1 MRGAH
6 AAARPG
12 GAFRAAAAR
21 LIGLLAP
28 SRGRMLVAVA
38 ATCGFAALNVTA
50 PKLLGDA
57 TDVVVEAFVGGD
69 FDEGR
74 LAQLL
79 VVVALIYI
87 GTSLLNWL
95 QGVLTAKAVQELVF
109 GLRAAVEAKLHRL
122 PSSHFQEQTRGDV
135 LSRATNDVDNISQSL
150 NQLLTQVIMAVLM
163 LCGSLAMMLWISP
176 LLAAIALVSVPVS
189 TLITVLIARK
199 SQAYFAEQWASTGAL
214 NAHIEEFVTGHEV
227 IKAFGQQDAVSQIFA
242 GGNDRLARTSARAQ
256 YMSGAVQPLMVFIA
270 NLNYVAV
277 AVVGAL
283 QVAAGAMTIG
293 GVQAFIQFSR
303 LFTQPMG
310 QIGGMLTLMQ
320 SCAASAE
327 RVFSLLDS
335 EEIADGA
342 AAAGKQSLSGRIE
355 FDNVTFG
362 YVPGVPA
369 VSGLTFSVLPGQ
381 TVAIVGH
388 TGAGK
393 TTVVN
398 LLMRFY
404 ELDSG
409 RITFGGTDIADV
421 PLDSLRSHFGVVLQ
435 DVWLFSGTIRENIE
449 YGRPGASD
457 ADIEAAA
464 EATHVAPFL
473 RALPAGYSTR
483 LGNDGDSLSQGQR
496 QLITIARAE
505 LAGRSVLILDEATSS
520 VDTRTEV
527 QIRLAMKRL
536 RRGRTSFVIAHRLS
550 TIRDADLILVMDHGR
565 IVEQGTHQSLLS
577 GDGHYTRLYN
587 AQFRGLDR
595 AAAAAQDTGTHGMA
609 VQNTPG
615 RANGSAGEPAL

>member
-1 MRGAH
+1 MI
-6 AAARPG
+6 AA
-12 GAFRAAAAR
+12 
-21 LIGLLAP
+21 I
-28 SRGRMLVAVA
+28 A
-38 ATCGFAALNVTA
+38 ATCAFAALNVAA

-57 TDVVVEAFVGGD
+57 TDVVVEAFVGGA
-69 FDEGR
+69 FDQGR
-74 LAQLL
+74 LAGLLL
-79 VVVALIYI
+79 VVAVMYL
-87 GTSLLNWL
+87 GTSLFNWL
-95 QGVLTAKAVQELVF
+95 QGMLTASAVQRLVYN
-109 GLRAAVEAKLHRL
+109 LRAAVENKVHRL
-122 PSSHFQEQTRGDV
+122 PSSHFQEQARGDV
-135 LSRATNDVDNISQSL
+135 LSRATNDVDNISQAL
-150 NQLLTQVIMAVLM
+150 NQLLTQMIMAVLM

-189 TLITVLIARK
+189 TLITVMIARK
-199 SQAYFAEQWASTGAL
+199 SQAYFAEQWASTGTL

-227 IKAFGQQDAVSQIFA
+227 IKAFGQQAAVAEIFA
-242 GGNDRLARTSARAQ
+242 NGNDRLARTAAKAQ

-293 GVQAFIQFSR
+293 GIQAFIQFNR

-327 RVFSLLDS
+327 RVFALLDS
-335 EEIADGA
+335 EEVADHPAAGRPVPGRPAAERPAVDGA
-342 AAAGKQSLSGRIE
+342 LELSGTITFE
-355 FDNVTFG
+355 DVTFG
-362 YVPGVPA
+362 YVPDAPA
-369 VSGLTFSVLPGQ
+369 VRGLTFSVQPGQ

-409 RITFGGTDIADV
+409 RITFGGSDIAEV
-421 PLDSLRSHFGVVLQ
+421 PLDALRSHFGVVPQ

-449 YGRPGASD
+449 YGRPGAAD
-457 ADIEAAA
+457 AEIMAAA
-464 EATHVAPFL
+464 EATHVDRFV
-473 RALPAGYSTR
+473 RALPAGYATQ
-483 LGNDGDSLSQGQR
+483 LGNGGDSLSQGQQ

-505 LAGRSVLILDEATSS
+505 LAGRAVLILDEATSS
-520 VDTRTEV
+520 VDTRTEL
-527 QIRLAMKRL
+527 QIRLAMKKL
-536 RRGRTSFVIAHRLS
+536 RQGRTSFVIAHRLS

-565 IVEQGTHQSLLS
+565 LVEQGTHQSLLN
-577 GDGHYTRLYN
+577 GGGYYTRLYN
-587 AQFRGLDR
+587 AQFRGL
-595 AAAAAQDTGTHGMA
+595 
-609 VQNTPG
+609 
-615 RANGSAGEPAL
+615 GEPAL

>member
-1 MRGAH
+1 MI
-6 AAARPG
+6 AA
-12 GAFRAAAAR
+12 
-21 LIGLLAP
+21 I
-28 SRGRMLVAVA
+28 A
-38 ATCGFAALNVTA
+38 ATCAFAALNVAA

-57 TDVVVEAFVGGD
+57 TDVVVEAFVGGA
-69 FDEGR
+69 FDQGR
-74 LAQLL
+74 LAGLLL
-79 VVVALIYI
+79 VVAVMYL
-87 GTSLLNWL
+87 GTSLFNWL
-95 QGVLTAKAVQELVF
+95 QGMLTASAVQRLVYN
-109 GLRAAVEAKLHRL
+109 LRAAVENKVHRL
-122 PSSHFQEQTRGDV
+122 PSSHFQEQARGDV
-135 LSRATNDVDNISQSL
+135 LSRATNDVDNISQAL
-150 NQLLTQVIMAVLM
+150 NQLLTQMIMAVLM

-189 TLITVLIARK
+189 TLITVMIARK
-199 SQAYFAEQWASTGAL
+199 SQAYFAEQWASTGTL

-227 IKAFGQQDAVSQIFA
+227 IKAFGQQAAVAEIFA
-242 GGNDRLARTSARAQ
+242 NGNDRLARTAAKAQ

-293 GVQAFIQFSR
+293 GIQAFIQFNR

-327 RVFSLLDS
+327 RVFVLLDS
-335 EEIADGA
+335 EEISDHPAGRPVRGRPAAERPDVDGA
-342 AAAGKQSLSGRIE
+342 LELSGTIKFE
-355 FDNVTFG
+355 EVTFG
-362 YVPGVPA
+362 YVPDAPA
-369 VSGLTFSVLPGQ
+369 VRGLTFSVQPGQ

-409 RITFGGTDIADV
+409 RITFGGSDIAEV
-421 PLDSLRSHFGVVLQ
+421 PLDALRSHFGVVPQ

-449 YGRPGASD
+449 YGRPGAAD
-457 ADIEAAA
+457 AEIMAAA
-464 EATHVAPFL
+464 EATHVDRFV
-473 RALPAGYSTR
+473 RALPAGYATQ
-483 LGNDGDSLSQGQR
+483 LGNGGDSLSQGQQ

-505 LAGRSVLILDEATSS
+505 LAGRAVLILDEATSS
-520 VDTRTEV
+520 VDTRTEL
-527 QIRLAMKRL
+527 QIRLAMKKL
-536 RRGRTSFVIAHRLS
+536 RQGRTSFVIAHRLS

-565 IVEQGTHQSLLS
+565 LVEQGTHQSLLN
-577 GDGHYTRLYN
+577 GGGYYTRLYN
-587 AQFRGLDR
+587 AQFRGL
-595 AAAAAQDTGTHGMA
+595 
-609 VQNTPG
+609 
-615 RANGSAGEPAL
+615 GEPAL

>member
-1 MRGAH
+1 M
-6 AAARPG
+6 
-12 GAFRAAAAR
+12 
-21 LIGLLAP
+21 LA
-28 SRGRMLVAVA
+28 AVA
-38 ATCGFAALNVTA
+38 ATCAFAALNVAA

-57 TDVVVEAFVGGD
+57 TDVVVAAYVGGP
-69 FDEGR
+69 FDQGR
-74 LAQLL
+74 LAGLLL
-79 VVVALIYI
+79 VVAVMYL
-87 GTSLLNWL
+87 GTSLFNWL
-95 QGVLTAKAVQELVF
+95 QGMLTAGAVQRLVF
-109 GLRAAVEAKLHRL
+109 NLRAAVENKVHRL
-122 PSSHFQEQTRGDV
+122 PSSHFQEQARGDV

-150 NQLLTQVIMAVLM
+150 NQLLTQMIMAVLM

-189 TLITVLIARK
+189 TFITIMIARK

-227 IKAFGQQDAVSQIFA
+227 IKAFGQQESVSEIFA
-242 GGNDRLARTSARAQ
+242 NGNDRLARTAAKAQ

-293 GVQAFIQFSR
+293 GIQAFIQFNR

-327 RVFSLLDS
+327 RVFALLDA
-335 EEIADGA
+335 EEIADHPAPGRPAMDGA
-342 AAAGKQSLSGRIE
+342 LELSGRIE
-355 FDNVTFG
+355 FDDVTFG
-362 YVPGVPA
+362 YVPDAPA
-369 VSGLTFSVLPGQ
+369 VRGLTFSVQPGQ

-409 RITFGGTDIADV
+409 RITFGGRDIAEV
-421 PLDSLRSHFGVVLQ
+421 PLDALRSHFGVVPQ
-435 DVWLFSGTIRENIE
+435 DIWLFSGTIRENIE
-449 YGRPGASD
+449 YGRPGAAD
-457 ADIEAAA
+457 AEIVAAA
-464 EATHVAPFL
+464 EATLVDRFV
-473 RALPAGYSTR
+473 RALPAGYATQ
-483 LGNDGDSLSQGQR
+483 LGNGGDSLSQGQQ

-505 LAGRSVLILDEATSS
+505 LAGRAVLILDEATSS
-520 VDTRTEV
+520 VDTRTEL
-527 QIRLAMKRL
+527 QIRTAMKRL
-536 RRGRTSFVIAHRLS
+536 RQGRTSFVIAHRLS

-565 IVEQGTHQSLLS
+565 LVEQGTHQSLLN
-577 GDGHYTRLYN
+577 GGGYYTRLYN
-587 AQFRGLDR
+587 AQFRGL
-595 AAAAAQDTGTHGMA
+595 
-609 VQNTPG
+609 
-615 RANGSAGEPAL
+615 GEPAL

>member
-1 MRGAH
+1 M
-6 AAARPG
+6 
-12 GAFRAAAAR
+12 
-21 LIGLLAP
+21 LA
-28 SRGRMLVAVA
+28 AVA
-38 ATCGFAALNVTA
+38 ATCAFAALNVAA

-57 TDVVVEAFVGGD
+57 TDVVVAAYVGGA
-69 FDEGR
+69 FDQGR
-74 LAQLL
+74 LAGLLL
-79 VVVALIYI
+79 VVAVMYL
-87 GTSLLNWL
+87 GTSLFNWL
-95 QGVLTAKAVQELVF
+95 QGMLTAGAVQRLVF
-109 GLRAAVEAKLHRL
+109 NLRAAVETKVHRL
-122 PSSHFQEQTRGDV
+122 PSSHFQEQARGDV

-150 NQLLTQVIMAVLM
+150 NQLLTQMIMAVLM

-176 LLAAIALVSVPVS
+176 LLAAIALVSVPMS
-189 TLITVLIARK
+189 TFITIMIARK

-227 IKAFGQQDAVSQIFA
+227 IKAFGQQESVSEIFA
-242 GGNDRLARTSARAQ
+242 NGNDRLARTAAKAQ

-293 GVQAFIQFSR
+293 GIQAFIQFNR

-327 RVFSLLDS
+327 RVFALLDA
-335 EEIADGA
+335 EEIADHPAPGRPAMDGA
-342 AAAGKQSLSGRIE
+342 LELSGRIE
-355 FDNVTFG
+355 FDDVTFG
-362 YVPGVPA
+362 YVPDAPA
-369 VSGLTFSVLPGQ
+369 VRGLTFSVQPGQ

-409 RITFGGTDIADV
+409 RITFGGRDIAEV
-421 PLDSLRSHFGVVLQ
+421 PLDALRSHFGVVPQ
-435 DVWLFSGTIRENIE
+435 DIWLFSGTIRENIE
-449 YGRPGASD
+449 YGRPGAAD
-457 ADIEAAA
+457 AEIVAAA
-464 EATHVAPFL
+464 EATLVDRFV
-473 RALPAGYSTR
+473 RALPAGYATQ
-483 LGNDGDSLSQGQR
+483 LGNGGDSLSQGQQ

-505 LAGRSVLILDEATSS
+505 LAGRAVLILDEATSS
-520 VDTRTEV
+520 VDTRTEL
-527 QIRLAMKRL
+527 QIRTAMKRL
-536 RRGRTSFVIAHRLS
+536 RQGRTSFVIAHRLS

-565 IVEQGTHQSLLS
+565 LVEQGTHQSLLN
-577 GDGHYTRLYN
+577 GGGYYTRLYN
-587 AQFRGLDR
+587 AQFRGL
-595 AAAAAQDTGTHGMA
+595 
-609 VQNTPG
+609 
-615 RANGSAGEPAL
+615 GEPAL

>member
-1 MRGAH
+1 MIA
-6 AAARPG
+6 
-12 GAFRAAAAR
+12 
-21 LIGLLAP
+21 
-28 SRGRMLVAVA
+28 AVA
-38 ATCGFAALNVTA
+38 ATCAFAALNVAA

-57 TDVVVEAFVGGD
+57 TDVVVEGFVGGI
-69 FDEGR
+69 FDQDR
-74 LAQLL
+74 LAGLLL
-79 VVVALIYI
+79 VVAVMYLGA
-87 GTSLLNWL
+87 SLFNWL
-95 QGVLTAKAVQELVF
+95 QGMLTAGAVQRLVF
-109 GLRAAVEAKLHRL
+109 NLRAAVEHKVHRL
-122 PSSHFQEQTRGDV
+122 PSTHFQEQARGDV

-150 NQLLTQVIMAVLM
+150 NQLLTQMIMAVLM

-189 TLITVLIARK
+189 TLITVVIARK
-199 SQAYFAEQWASTGAL
+199 SQAFFAEQWASTGAL

-227 IKAFGQQDAVSQIFA
+227 IKAFGQQEAVSEIF
-242 GGNDRLARTSARAQ
+242 GNGNDRLARTAAMAQ

-283 QVAAGAMTIG
+283 QVTAGAMTIG
-293 GVQAFIQFSR
+293 GIQAFIQFNR

-327 RVFSLLDS
+327 RVFALLDS
-335 EEIADGA
+335 EEIADGPARGRPSAGREA
-342 AAAGKQSLSGRIE
+342 ADGVRELSGPIAFE
-355 FDNVTFG
+355 DVTFG
-362 YVPGVPA
+362 YVPDAPA
-369 VSGLTFSVLPGQ
+369 VEDLTFSVQPGQ

-409 RITFGGTDIADV
+409 RITFGGTDIAKV
-421 PLDSLRSHFGVVLQ
+421 PLDALRSHFGVVPQ

-449 YGRPGASD
+449 YGRPGADD
-457 ADIEAAA
+457 AEIEAAA
-464 EATHVAPFL
+464 EATHVDRFV
-473 RALPAGYSTR
+473 RALPAGYSTQ
-483 LGNDGDSLSQGQR
+483 LGDSGDSLSQGQR

-505 LAGRSVLILDEATSS
+505 LAGRAVLILDEATSS
-520 VDTRTEV
+520 VDTRTEL

-536 RRGRTSFVIAHRLS
+536 RQGRTSFVIAHRLS

-565 IVEQGTHQSLLS
+565 LVEQGTHQSLLNR
-577 GDGHYTRLYN
+577 GGYYTRLYN
-587 AQFRGLDR
+587 AQFRGL
-595 AAAAAQDTGTHGMA
+595 
-609 VQNTPG
+609 
-615 RANGSAGEPAL
+615 GEPAL

>member
-1 MRGAH
+1 MFL
-6 AAARPG
+6 P
-12 GAFRAAAAR
+12 AAAR

-28 SRGRMLVAVA
+28 VRGRMLAAIA
-38 ATCGFAALNVTA
+38 ATCAFAALNVAA

-57 TDVVVEAFVGGD
+57 TDVVVEAFVGGA
-69 FDEGR
+69 FDQGR
-74 LAQLL
+74 LAGLLL
-79 VVVALIYI
+79 VVAVMYL
-87 GTSLLNWL
+87 GTSLFNWL
-95 QGVLTAKAVQELVF
+95 QGMLTASAVQRLVF
-109 GLRAAVEAKLHRL
+109 NLRAAVENKVHRL
-122 PSSHFQEQTRGDV
+122 PSSHFQEQARGDV
-135 LSRATNDVDNISQSL
+135 LSRATNDVDNISQAL
-150 NQLLTQVIMAVLM
+150 NQLLTQMITAVLM

-189 TLITVLIARK
+189 TLITVMIARK
-199 SQAYFAEQWASTGAL
+199 SQAYFAEQWASTGTL

-227 IKAFGQQDAVSQIFA
+227 IKAFGQQEAVAEIFA
-242 GGNDRLARTSARAQ
+242 NGNDRLARTAAKAQ

-293 GVQAFIQFSR
+293 GIQAFIQFNR

-327 RVFSLLDS
+327 RVFALLDS
-335 EEIADGA
+335 EEIADHP
-342 AAAGKQSLSGRIE
+342 AAGRPVPGRTATKRAATERPAAERPAVEPLAVDGALELNGPIE
-355 FDNVTFG
+355 FEDVTFG
-362 YVPGVPA
+362 YVPDAPA
-369 VSGLTFSVLPGQ
+369 VRGLTFSVQPGQ

-409 RITFGGTDIADV
+409 RITFGGTDIAEV
-421 PLDSLRSHFGVVLQ
+421 PLDTLRSHFGVVPQ

-449 YGRPGASD
+449 YGRPGAAD
-457 ADIEAAA
+457 AEIMAAA
-464 EATHVAPFL
+464 EATHVDRFV
-473 RALPAGYSTR
+473 RALPAGYATQ
-483 LGNDGDSLSQGQR
+483 LGNGGDSLSQGQQ

-505 LAGRSVLILDEATSS
+505 LAGRAVLILDEATSS
-520 VDTRTEV
+520 VDTRTEL
-527 QIRLAMKRL
+527 QIRLAMKKL
-536 RRGRTSFVIAHRLS
+536 RQGRTSFVIAHRLS

-565 IVEQGTHQSLLS
+565 LVEQGTHQSLLN
-577 GDGHYTRLYN
+577 GGGYYTRLYN
-587 AQFRGLDR
+587 AQFRGL
-595 AAAAAQDTGTHGMA
+595 
-609 VQNTPG
+609 
-615 RANGSAGEPAL
+615 GEPAL